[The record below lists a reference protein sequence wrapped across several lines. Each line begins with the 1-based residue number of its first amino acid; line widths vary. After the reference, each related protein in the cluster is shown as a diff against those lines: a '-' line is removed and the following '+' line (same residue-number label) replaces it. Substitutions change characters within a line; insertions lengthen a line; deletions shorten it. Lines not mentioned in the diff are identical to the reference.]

1 MKRFEVED
9 SIVFVGEYADIKG
22 IYKSLRRAAREGRSD
37 ILPTFTD
44 HTKFNKTRIY
54 GLIIEDDRFEIVTG
68 DTAFRLVF
76 GGEF

>member
-9 SIVFVGEYADIKG
+9 SIIYVGECADIRG
-22 IYKSLRRAAREGRSD
+22 IYKSMWRASAEGRSN
-37 ILPTFTD
+37 ILPTFSSQA
-44 HTKFNKTRIY
+44 KFNKTRIY